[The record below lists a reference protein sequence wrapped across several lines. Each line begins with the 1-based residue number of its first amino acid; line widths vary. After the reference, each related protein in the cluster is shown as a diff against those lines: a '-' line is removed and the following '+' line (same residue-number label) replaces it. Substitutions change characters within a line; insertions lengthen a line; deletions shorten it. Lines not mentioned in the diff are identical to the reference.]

1 MKKIIKGLI
10 IIMIFLTLGSSLAA
24 FSIEENEYSNE
35 EGLERVILIDPG
47 HGGGDGGASSQNGTV
62 EKVLNLEVSLKLKKV
77 LEEKGYRVELTREN
91 DEALS
96 KKKRDDLWLRCKK
109 KKETKCDVF
118 ISIHQNKFSNKKCKG
133 SQLWHA
139 SNKESKNLALN
150 IQASIKENLQNDN
163 NRIPK
168 DAKNG
173 LFILKDGNK
182 RANVILE
189 CGFISNDEDE
199 ENLKNEEYQNKLA
212 EATANGIEKYYKE
225 KNSN

>member
-1 MKKIIKGLI
+1 MKKFIKEIILVLI
-10 IIMIFLTLGSSLAA
+10 FTTIGMGITTFA
-24 FSIEENEYSNE
+24 IEENEYNNE

-47 HGGGDGGASSQNGTV
+47 HGGGDGGASSQNGTI
-62 EKVLNLEVSLKLKKV
+62 EKVLNLEISLKLKKV
-77 LEEKGYRVELTREN
+77 LEEKGYKVELTREN

-118 ISIHQNKFSNKKCKG
+118 ISVHQNKFSNKKCKG
-133 SQLWHA
+133 SQIWHA
-139 SNKESKNLALN
+139 SNKKSKDLALSIQSSIKAN
-150 IQASIKENLQNDN
+150 IQNEN

-189 CGFISNDEDE
+189 CGFISNEDDEK
-199 ENLKNEEYQNKLA
+199 NLKDEEYQKKLA
-212 EATANGIEKYYKE
+212 EAVASGIEKYYKE
-225 KNSN
+225 ETKE